1 MSPQWTFARRS
12 GPGVWPA
19 GQTPGPERQQRDGTF
34 GFCCFD
40 WEMAYR
46 CLGAP
51 FWSETLC
58 HPTGPSP
65 WLVSWIRFEK
75 LVRSC
80 FKQNYSEANDCR
92 LCNSVR
98 WMLTPDSKV
107 GTEDWIIISCSLT
120 VHALIQERLFG
131 RIRAHSHLWHWRTW
145 GPSWLL
151 FLSPVISKLLAWTV
165 FV

>member
-75 LVRSC
+75 LMRSC

-92 LCNSVR
+92 LCNSLR
-98 WMLTPDSKV
+98 WMLTPDSEV
-107 GTEDWIIISCSLT
+107 GTEDWINNKLFSDCSCLNSGKAIWPNPCPFTSL
-120 VHALIQERLFG
+120 ALEDLGPLMASFSLAG
-131 RIRAHSHLWHWRTW
+131 HL
-145 GPSWLL
+145 
-151 FLSPVISKLLAWTV
+151 
-165 FV
+165 